1 MQRVCFGIP
10 VDSNTETKKLGLA
23 LGGGATLGA
32 AHIGVL
38 KAIEEMSIDVHCIS
52 GTSIGAYIAALYA
65 FEISISDIEDEI
77 SGLDWLD
84 ISSFSLV
91 KLKFGLLTN
100 DKLGDS
106 IEKLLG
112 DVRIE
117 DARIPL
123 AIVATDIANCKKI
136 VLTEGSLSQAVMAST
151 SVPGIFS
158 PVEIGDQMLVDGGL
172 VENVPVSPLR
182 ELGAGIIVGVDLNAD
197 RSYRKP
203 DDLVDVLINSIDL
216 AIDNATQ
223 LQTSKADLVISP
235 KLRAY
240 SRTDSAQVGEL
251 VDEGYK
257 ACRSAFS
264 ASDLLSK
271 YE

>member
-1 MQRVCFGIP
+1 MN
-10 VDSNTETKKLGLA
+10 SKTETRKLGLA

-38 KAIEEMSIDVHCIS
+38 KALDEMSIDVHCLS

-65 FEISISDIEDEI
+65 FGISPSDIEAEI
-77 SGLDWLD
+77 RGLDWLD

-106 IEKLLG
+106 VEKLLG
-112 DVRIE
+112 EVQIE

-123 AIVATDIANCKKI
+123 AIVATDIAQCKKA
-136 VLTEGSLSQAVMAST
+136 VLTQCSLSQAVMAST
-151 SVPGIFS
+151 CVPGIFS
-158 PVEIGDQMLVDGGL
+158 PVDVDEKMLVDGGL
-172 VENVPVSPLR
+172 VENVPISPLR
-182 ELGAGIIVGVDLNAD
+182 DLGADLTIGVDLSAH

-203 DDLVDVLINSIDL
+203 EDLVDVLVNSIDI
-216 AIDNATQ
+216 AIDNATR

-235 KLRAY
+235 ELHAY
-240 SRTDSAQVGEL
+240 SRTDSRQVSEL
-251 VDEGYK
+251 IDEGYK
-257 ACRSAFS
+257 ACRSALSSSNLFS
-264 ASDLLSK
+264 K
-271 YE
+271 